1 MHAAVPTRALR
12 DMQAWDHPEGLGM
25 KVRIGFL
32 DHFVLGMEVVK
43 ERRKEGIDLPLNQAT
58 VGDSSLVI
66 PRTSVLSWSVG
77 WSCGR
82 RIHPQCLFER
92 RKAGKDGTWIQV
104 SIFLPPPRFL
114 EPNPNYLPNRG
125 RSKEETLLKSHNT
138 LPSPSEP
145 APVPPPLFQ
154 SPD

>member
-1 MHAAVPTRALR
+1 
-12 DMQAWDHPEGLGM
+12 M
-25 KVRIGFL
+25 KVRVGFL

-43 ERRKEGIDLPLNQAT
+43 ERREGELDLPPPHQGR
-58 VGDSSLVI
+58 VGDSSLII
-66 PRTSVLSWSVG
+66 PRTTVLSWSVG

-82 RIHPQCLFER
+82 HVNPQCLFER

-125 RSKEETLLKSHNT
+125 RSKETLLKSHNT
-138 LPSPSEP
+138 PPSPLEP
-145 APVPPPLFQ
+145 TPVPPPLFQ
-154 SPD
+154 PPD